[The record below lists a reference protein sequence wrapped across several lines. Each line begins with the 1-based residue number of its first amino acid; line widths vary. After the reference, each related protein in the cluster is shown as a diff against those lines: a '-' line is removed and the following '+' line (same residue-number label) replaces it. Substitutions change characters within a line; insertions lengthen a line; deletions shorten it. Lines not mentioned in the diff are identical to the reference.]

1 MIISVEEL
9 KTLIDCKNW
18 TDERIARKLKA
29 IEQTIRSYTNNPF
42 QVRECRR
49 AADIVGSLLVS
60 MDEMPFKVGDTVE
73 ISESGLNAGLFTV
86 ASVSYDSITV
96 EEDIDDE
103 TDVLITKIAYPDDV
117 VDCAVNLMEWE
128 LNHRAKV
135 GIKSETLS
143 RHSVTYEDSA
153 SMFNGYPVGILSS
166 VKLYR
171 KARF

>member
-1 MIISVEEL
+1 
-9 KTLIDCKNW
+9 
-18 TDERIARKLKA
+18 
-29 IEQTIRSYTNNPF
+29 
-42 QVRECRR
+42 
-49 AADIVGSLLVS
+49 
-60 MDEMPFKVGDTVE
+60 MPFKVGDTVE

-86 ASVSYDSITV
+86 ASVSDNTISV

-103 TDVLITKIAYPDDV
+103 NDVLITRVKYPEDV
-117 VDCAVNLMEWE
+117 IDCAVNLMEWE
-128 LNHRAKV
+128 INHRAKV

-171 KARF
+171 KVRF